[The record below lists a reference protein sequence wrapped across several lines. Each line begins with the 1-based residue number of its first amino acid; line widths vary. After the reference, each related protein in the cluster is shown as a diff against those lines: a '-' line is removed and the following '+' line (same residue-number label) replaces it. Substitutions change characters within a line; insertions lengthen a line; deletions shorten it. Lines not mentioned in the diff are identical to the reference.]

1 MIALSVIPRSIAAIF
16 ESPELELESS
26 LLELESSLEVVEEL
40 PELLVEELVE
50 DDDEVLEVLVFE
62 EPALLVACGVELPPP
77 PPPPPHAVMTIEQDA
92 KSINAIFELAIF
104 FSKKKNRPDGRFFL
118 ISTFRTALR

>member
-1 MIALSVIPRSIAAIF
+1 MGIIALSVIPRSIAAIF

-50 DDDEVLEVLVFE
+50 DDEVLEVLVFE

-104 FSKKKNRPDGRFFL
+104 FSRKK
-118 ISTFRTALR
+118 RTDLMVGSF

>member
-1 MIALSVIPRSIAAIF
+1 MSVIPFSIAAIF
-16 ESPELELESS
+16 ESPELEFESS

-50 DDDEVLEVLVFE
+50 DDVEVLEALVLE

-77 PPPPPHAVMTIEQDA
+77 PPPHAVITIEQDA
-92 KSINAIFELAIF
+92 KRINAIFELVIL
-104 FSKKKNRPDGRFFL
+104 FSRKK
-118 ISTFRTALR
+118 RTDPLVGSFYVITQNPHTLM

>member
-1 MIALSVIPRSIAAIF
+1 MF
-16 ESPELELESS
+16 ESLELELVSS

-40 PELLVEELVE
+40 PELLVE

-77 PPPPPHAVMTIEQDA
+77 PPPPPPHAVITTEQDA
-92 KSINAIFELAIF
+92 NRINAIFELVIL
-104 FSKKKNRPDGRFFL
+104 FSAKKEPTYWSVLL
-118 ISTFRTALR
+118 IINFQNLSTLM

>member
-1 MIALSVIPRSIAAIF
+1 MAAIF

-77 PPPPPHAVMTIEQDA
+77 PPPPPHAARTIEQDA
-92 KSINAIFELAIF
+92 KRINAIFELVIL
-104 FSKKKNRPDGRFFL
+104 FSRKK
-118 ISTFRTALR
+118 RTDPLVGSFYVITQNPHTLM

>member
-1 MIALSVIPRSIAAIF
+1 MGIIALSVIPRSIAAIF

-104 FSKKKNRPDGRFFL
+104 FSKKK
-118 ISTFRTALR
+118 RTDLMVGSF

>member
-1 MIALSVIPRSIAAIF
+1 M
-16 ESPELELESS
+16 
-26 LLELESSLEVVEEL
+26 EEL

-50 DDDEVLEVLVFE
+50 DDEEVLEVFVFE
-62 EPALLVACGVELPPP
+62 EPALLVACGVELP

-104 FSKKKNRPDGRFFL
+104 FSKKKEPTWWSVLFDIDFQIRPTLMQTRAIL
-118 ISTFRTALR
+118 N

>member
-1 MIALSVIPRSIAAIF
+1 MAAIF
-16 ESPELELESS
+16 ESPELELESL

-77 PPPPPHAVMTIEQDA
+77 PPPHAAITIEQDA
-92 KSINAIFELAIF
+92 KRINAIFELVIL
-104 FSKKKNRPDGRFFL
+104 FSRQK
-118 ISTFRTALR
+118 RTDPLVGSSYVITQNPHTLM

>member
-1 MIALSVIPRSIAAIF
+1 
-16 ESPELELESS
+16 

-40 PELLVEELVE
+40 PELLVE

-62 EPALLVACGVELPPP
+62 EPALLVACGVEPPP

-92 KSINAIFELAIF
+92 KRINAIFELVIL
-104 FSKKKNRPDGRFFL
+104 FSAKKEPTQWSVLL
-118 ISTFRTALR
+118 IINFQNPPTLMQTRVILN

>member
-1 MIALSVIPRSIAAIF
+1 MAAIF
-16 ESPELELESS
+16 ESPEPELESS

-62 EPALLVACGVELPPP
+62 EPALLVACGVEVP
-77 PPPPPHAVMTIEQDA
+77 PPPPPHAAITIEQDA
-92 KSINAIFELAIF
+92 KRINAIFELVIL
-104 FSKKKNRPDGRFFL
+104 FSAKKEPTQWSVLL
-118 ISTFRTALR
+118 IINFQNPHTLMQTRVILN

>member
-1 MIALSVIPRSIAAIF
+1 M
-16 ESPELELESS
+16 
-26 LLELESSLEVVEEL
+26 
-40 PELLVEELVE
+40 EELVE

-104 FSKKKNRPDGRFFL
+104 FSKKK
-118 ISTFRTALR
+118 RTDLMVGSF

>member
-1 MIALSVIPRSIAAIF
+1 MAAIF

-40 PELLVEELVE
+40 PELLVE

-77 PPPPPHAVMTIEQDA
+77 PPPPHAVMTIEQDA
-92 KSINAIFELAIF
+92 KRINPIFELVIL
-104 FSKKKNRPDGRFFL
+104 FSAKKEPTQWSVLL
-118 ISTFRTALR
+118 IVNFQNPHTLMQTRVILN

>member
-1 MIALSVIPRSIAAIF
+1 MAAIF

-62 EPALLVACGVELPPP
+62 EPALLVACGVEVPPP
-77 PPPPPHAVMTIEQDA
+77 PPPPPHAAITIEQDA
-92 KSINAIFELAIF
+92 KRINAIFELVIL
-104 FSKKKNRPDGRFFL
+104 FSAKKEPTQWSVLL
-118 ISTFRTALR
+118 IIDFQNPHTLMQTRVILN

>member
-40 PELLVEELVE
+40 PELLVE

-62 EPALLVACGVELPPP
+62 EPALLVACGVELPP

-104 FSKKKNRPDGRFFL
+104 FSKKKEP
-118 ISTFRTALR
+118 T

>member
-1 MIALSVIPRSIAAIF
+1 MAAIF

-50 DDDEVLEVLVFE
+50 DDVEVLEALVLE
-62 EPALLVACGVELPPP
+62 EPAVLVACGVELPPP
-77 PPPPPHAVMTIEQDA
+77 PPPHAVITIEQDA
-92 KSINAIFELAIF
+92 KRINAIFELVIL
-104 FSKKKNRPDGRFFL
+104 FSAKKEPTQWSVLL
-118 ISTFRTALR
+118 IINFQNPHTLMQTRVILN

>member
-1 MIALSVIPRSIAAIF
+1 MAAIF
-16 ESPELELESS
+16 ESPEPELESS
-26 LLELESSLEVVEEL
+26 PLELESSLEVVEEL

-77 PPPPPHAVMTIEQDA
+77 PPPPPHAAITIEQDA
-92 KSINAIFELAIF
+92 KRINAIFELVIL
-104 FSKKKNRPDGRFFL
+104 FSAKKEPTQWSVLL
-118 ISTFRTALR
+118 IINFQNPHTLMQTRVILN